1 MNEQT
6 EYHEPISIKY
16 RWYKFL
22 AKFHRYK
29 PSAWLQFQRAG
40 YELDYSGSYGERR
53 ELRTWYIVK
62 DDQTVARFPDVTADE
77 GLRLVCEWS
86 ERNIGGLF

>member
-1 MNEQT
+1 MNDQP
-6 EYHEPISIKY
+6 EYHEPESIQY

-22 AKFHRYK
+22 AKFHKYK

-40 YELDYSGSYGERR
+40 DELDYSGSYGERR

-62 DDQTVARFPDVTADE
+62 DDQTVARFPDATADE
-77 GLRLVCEWS
+77 GLRMVREWS
-86 ERNIGGLF
+86 EQHIGDLS